1 MPGERHWAVFIAE
14 SSPSLSACA
23 HDDSISLS
31 TSLVY
36 PQATVSEPSKI
47 SPNLLHLLAVVVNLL
62 IPVTAPTTATITTVA
77 TVAAAA
83 AAVLIP
89 TPQSVAG
96 KGFLGMKY
104 MGGC

>member
-83 AAVLIP
+83 VLIP